1 MKRLFRHLNLNLLP
15 VTIFLAVALIIVV
28 LLLLFRS
35 GDSAPAE
42 STKMTLTPARI
53 RSVTQMASLTSL
65 ELDEETG
72 LKDTINGKGIFAI
85 VRLKGTIS
93 FNVDNLRID
102 SVGIDSLRVYLPKE
116 KVEYLESTDS
126 ASYRIVDVWN
136 IKYPYITAKL
146 STAEEN
152 TLKKRLI
159 KRKTSLAY
167 TKGHVK
173 RARENAVATLNN
185 LYSAMPGVTIEV
197 VDTIK

>member
-126 ASYRIVDVWN
+126 ASYCIVDVWN

>member
-15 VTIFLAVALIIVV
+15 VTLFLAVALIVV
-28 LLLLFRS
+28 CIIAFRS
-35 GDSAPAE
+35 GNSAPAE

-53 RSVTQMASLTSL
+53 RSVTQMARLTSL

-85 VRLKGTIS
+85 VKLKGTIS
-93 FNVDNLRID
+93 FDVENLRID
-102 SVGIDSLRVYLPKE
+102 SVGIDSLRVFLPKE
-116 KVEYLESTDS
+116 KIEYLESTDS

-159 KRKTSLAY
+159 KRKISQAY
-167 TKGHVK
+167 SKGYIK
-173 RARENAVATLNN
+173 RARENAVATLNSI
-185 LYSAMPGVTIEV
+185 YSAMPGVKIEV
-197 VDTIK
+197 VDTIN